1 MSRFCGILKVALV
14 LALDFVAIYSLFENP
29 YITSIAV
36 GVISVYVLFG
46 GYLALLKEGAVI
58 SKKIPAFQRN
68 KLEAAKTQLVADV
81 KSVSGA
87 NISGL
92 KLYLAPGDD
101 MNATAYGFNC
111 VSVTRGT
118 FDNADP
124 ITLNAVLAHEVSH
137 ILNFDAEFNRAV
149 FCSVTL
155 LVGALSVMSFA
166 MMAIIFLIFL
176 VLSCFRSWL
185 GVMAFRGTTKAVG
198 GIFSLLQRGVV
209 MIYRSLLSLASRRA
223 EYRSDKYS
231 CMLGYGV
238 QLSHFLAI
246 AEPANQR
253 QLTLTEAMYRSHP
266 PTPKRI
272 ARLEAIVS
280 SEKALAGKELN

>member
-29 YITSIAV
+29 YIASIAV

-58 SKKIPAFQRN
+58 SKKLPAFQSN

-92 KLYLAPGDD
+92 KLYMVPGDN

>member
-1 MSRFCGILKVALV
+1 MSRVSGMLKVALV
-14 LALDFVAIYSLFENP
+14 LAIDYVAIYSLFDNP
-29 YITSIAV
+29 YIAF
-36 GVISVYVLFG
+36 GVIGIITLYIIFG
-46 GYLALLKEGAVI
+46 GHLALLKAGAVG
-58 SKKIPAFQRN
+58 SQKLPVYQRN
-68 KLEAAKTQLVADV
+68 RLEAAKAQLVTDV

-87 NISGL
+87 NISRL
-92 KLYLAPGDD
+92 KLYLVPGDDD

-124 ITLNAVLAHEVSH
+124 ITLNAVLGHEISH
-137 ILNFDAEFNRAV
+137 ILHWDAEFNRAV

-155 LVGALSVMSFA
+155 VVAALSVMSFTI
-166 MMAIIFLIFL
+166 MAIIFLVFL

-185 GVMAFRGTTKAVG
+185 GVMAFQGTTKAVG
-198 GIFSLLQRGVV
+198 GIFSLLQRGIVV
-209 MIYRSLLSLASRRA
+209 IYRSLLSLASRHA

-238 QLSHFLAI
+238 QLSHFLAL
-246 AEPANQR
+246 AEPNSQR

-266 PTPKRI
+266 PTVKRI
-272 ARLEAIVS
+272 ARLEAYLCNDKS
-280 SEKALAGKELN
+280 LSKK